1 MSNIDLGQ
9 LVYLFVWILNILAD
23 LKLNP
28 TNQHKNGTCSQHY
41 PQGISSVTAV
51 ADPIIPTGFD

>member
-28 TNQHKNGTCSQHY
+28 TNQHKNGTFSQQY
-41 PQGISSVTAV
+41 PLGISSVAAV